1 MTAIVII
8 IMVGWAIG
16 IILANIKADRELQ
29 EEKAAYLQAK
39 DKFDQM
45 NRPSFYNINREKR
58 K

>member
-29 EEKAAYLQAK
+29 KEKAAYLQAK

-45 NRPSFYNINREKR
+45 NRPSFYDINREKG